1 MTGSAAQVIG
11 LAGPDG
17 SGKSTTV
24 RIVREQ
30 LSADGAAVASTYG
43 YGCFVCRRMR
53 PRAEAPGSSGS
64 GSRRAL
70 WVRAHA
76 LIDAIELGVRLL
88 AARQRA
94 GVKARRRR
102 VDGYGRPVPRIVVT
116 DRSPLD
122 GLVKYDLPPG
132 ALASRCFMALAR
144 RYRAIVV
151 LDAPAEVLAQRD
163 AEHPA
168 DQLERVRA
176 TFARWRAGLPNVVAL
191 DVTSAPPAQAIID
204 LLDRA
209 RH

>member
-1 MTGSAAQVIG
+1 MTGSGVQVIG

-24 RIVREQ
+24 RIVRER
-30 LSADGAAVASTYG
+30 LSADGVAVSSTYG
-43 YGCFVCRRMR
+43 YGCFMCRRLR
-53 PRAEAPGSSGS
+53 PRAEARDGGG
-64 GSRRAL
+64 GSRPAL

-76 LIDAIELGVRLL
+76 LVDAIELGARLL
-88 AARQRA
+88 AASQRA
-94 GVKARRRR
+94 RVRARRRR
-102 VDGYGRPVPRIVVT
+102 AGGSGRPVPRIVVT

-151 LDAPAEVLAQRD
+151 LDAPAEVLAARD

-168 DQLERVRA
+168 DQLERARA
-176 TFARWRAGLPNVVAL
+176 TFARWRARLPNVVAL
-191 DVTSAPPAQAIID
+191 DVTAAPPAQAIVD

-209 RH
+209 RR

>member
-1 MTGSAAQVIG
+1 MTASAAQVVG

-17 SGKSTTV
+17 SGKSTAV
-24 RIVREQ
+24 RVVRER

-43 YGCFVCRRMR
+43 YGCFMCRRLP
-53 PRAEAPGSSGS
+53 PRSAARASPAA

-76 LIDAIELGVRLL
+76 LVDALELGARLL

-94 GVKARRRR
+94 RVKARRRG
-102 VDGYGRPVPRIVVT
+102 DGRPVPRIVVT

-122 GLVKYDLPPG
+122 GLVKYDLPPA

-144 RYRAIVV
+144 RYRVIVV
-151 LDAPAEVLAQRD
+151 LDAPAEVLAARD

-168 DQLERVRA
+168 DQLEGARA
-176 TFARWRAGLPNVVAL
+176 AFARWRARLPNVVAV
-191 DVTSAPPAQAIID
+191 DVTAAPPAQAIID

-209 RH
+209 RR